1 MEYIINYKNNHSCGS
16 FLYRKIVRTEPQ
28 CGDIIFVKGAYYRIV
43 GVKYDY
49 EVWQSVGIKVFDVV
63 VDQIQDQ
70 LYDFNYSVINDKT
83 ISVLGVNGKC
93 PKEVFIPSHI
103 NVNGNILP
111 ITFVSWI
118 TLNESESC
126 EILHLPDTIEEF
138 EIMDEDYIKEVFLG
152 NACRLKNFDFP
163 NCANLERVTLPS
175 HIDKIPCGAFR
186 NCPKLHNV
194 ITENEK
200 LEFYPSTFIGCKKL
214 NKDLPFLKKNYVIEN
229 GLLLN
234 RSMDTVYTYLGCDGE
249 GEDFTKIVLPQT
261 VRYIGDGFSDTNIT
275 SIDLSQT
282 SIIEIEDDTFSSCY
296 NLKKIFLPN
305 NLKRIGDR
313 AFSSCENLKEI
324 IFPPTLE
331 ELGIACFIETGL
343 KTIELPCLLKNIP
356 KSAFA
361 NCKELEWVSIPYT
374 VKFIN
379 LSAFKGCTAIRHVD
393 ISIDFKNNVS
403 ILFDNIE
410 SIQFVYNTTNNVPPN
425 VANINIYTN
434 GSLICPYCGG
444 GKCENIL

>member
-1 MEYIINYKNNHSCGS
+1 M
-16 FLYRKIVRTEPQ
+16 
-28 CGDIIFVKGAYYRIV
+28 
-43 GVKYDY
+43 
-49 EVWQSVGIKVFDVV
+49 
-63 VDQIQDQ
+63 
-70 LYDFNYSVINDKT
+70 
-83 ISVLGVNGKC
+83 
-93 PKEVFIPSHI
+93 
-103 NVNGNILP
+103 
-111 ITFVSWI
+111 
-118 TLNESESC
+118 
-126 EILHLPDTIEEF
+126 
-138 EIMDEDYIKEVFLG
+138 
-152 NACRLKNFDFP
+152 
-163 NCANLERVTLPS
+163 
-175 HIDKIPCGAFR
+175 
-186 NCPKLHNV
+186 
-194 ITENEK
+194 
-200 LEFYPSTFIGCKKL
+200 
-214 NKDLPFLKKNYVIEN
+214 
-229 GLLLN
+229 
-234 RSMDTVYTYLGCDGE
+234 
-249 GEDFTKIVLPQT
+249 
-261 VRYIGDGFSDTNIT
+261 
-275 SIDLSQT
+275 
-282 SIIEIEDDTFSSCY
+282 
-296 NLKKIFLPN
+296 
-305 NLKRIGDR
+305 KRIGDR